1 MRKCLYACGLG
12 LRSSELQYRT
22 LSASGLGPTCKKS
35 KALAVSPKH
44 FGCERGGLSGT
55 TLKRSALVQDL
66 KADVVVYL
74 LKLL

>member
-1 MRKCLYACGLG
+1 MDWDPPA
-12 LRSSELQYRT
+12 
-22 LSASGLGPTCKKS
+22 KKG

-74 LKLL
+74 LKLT

>member
-12 LRSSELQYRT
+12 LRSSEFQHRT

-74 LKLL
+74 LKLT